1 MPGRSLTTKWLA
13 NFVNTALY
21 PYMEVWY
28 QMCVV
33 PNCYGEL
40 CAHSWISRLG
50 WQIRGLEVE
59 IESEKD
65 ICQDLIQALVFS
77 CFPAISKST
86 LTRIRHSVHCH
97 IFDGCPIEH
106 AGRDISGTKKDP
118 LVSKQ
123 LDVQCCFKFL
133 RKKILE
139 KVRICLS
146 LPRMDPRL
154 LVLNN
159 FKEKNM

>member
-1 MPGRSLTTKWLA
+1 MPGRSLTTRWLA

-77 CFPAISKST
+77 CFPAT
-86 LTRIRHSVHCH
+86 LTRICYFVHCH
-97 IFDGCPIEH
+97 IFDGCPIEQ

-123 LDVQCCFKFL
+123 LDVQISEKENPGKSQNLFKSPSNGSQTSRFTY
-133 RKKILE
+133 
-139 KVRICLS
+139 
-146 LPRMDPRL
+146 
-154 LVLNN
+154 
-159 FKEKNM
+159 F

>member
-1 MPGRSLTTKWLA
+1 MLMLGRSLTRWLA
-13 NFVNTALY
+13 NFANTILY

-65 ICQDLIQALVFS
+65 ICQDLIQALDFS

-106 AGRDISGTKKDP
+106 PGRDISGP
-118 LVSKQ
+118 
-123 LDVQCCFKFL
+123 
-133 RKKILE
+133 KKIRWCQTDWMFNA
-139 KVRICLS
+139 VS
-146 LPRMDPRL
+146 
-154 LVLNN
+154 N
-159 FKEKNM
+159 FWERKNSAKSQNLFKSSPDGSQTSSFRYF